1 MLAGGGSPLAQR
13 LYPGFI
19 SLPGWG
25 REKPAAIKCTRD
37 KEDGCMRWR
46 AGLYCPYMKLL
57 SCFAVMMLSVLSVG
71 VSEAAPEAGVVN
83 RIAATVNGRPIT
95 SSEVRARLAPYFR
108 ELMMLYPRQG
118 PRFNSELVAAKKSV
132 LNDLIERELVLSDF
146 ETKGFVIKEDQVED
160 EINRRILIQYN
171 GDRSQFLDNLRKSG
185 MNYTEYRDSVK
196 KEITVSAMRGMRYE
210 RGIPPTPDEIAE
222 EYKATSSEYRDIMN
236 DRISYSKIF
245 IPAVDPADPMMTPE
259 ERYKLAVR
267 LREELERG
275 KISFADAARQYSRDA
290 HAEDGGKWPALR
302 RDELAVEF
310 ANVVFAA
317 TPGQLVGPLLDPA
330 GFTIVKVHSK
340 NLAAAPALSNPE
352 VKQKVDDAVRRKKSE
367 RRYRQWVDRLRDKAV
382 IRTFI

>member
-1 MLAGGGSPLAQR
+1 MKPVCRIAVLALA
-13 LYPGFI
+13 LLTAGI
-19 SLPGWG
+19 SQ
-25 REKPAAIKCTRD
+25 
-37 KEDGCMRWR
+37 
-46 AGLYCPYMKLL
+46 
-57 SCFAVMMLSVLSVG
+57 
-71 VSEAAPEAGVVN
+71 AAPNGGVVN

-108 ELMMLYPRQG
+108 ELVMLYPRQG

-160 EINRRILIQYN
+160 EINRRILLQYN
-171 GDRSQFLDNLRKSG
+171 GDRSEFLENLRKSG

-210 RGIPPTPDEIAE
+210 RGIPPTPDEIRE
-222 EYKATSSEYRDIMN
+222 EYKATSAEYRDIMK
-236 DRISYSKIF
+236 DRITYSKIF
-245 IPAVDPADPMMTPE
+245 IPAMDPDDPLSTPE
-259 ERYKLAVR
+259 ERYKLATR
-267 LREELERG
+267 LREDIEKG
-275 KISFADAARQYSRDA
+275 TVSFADAAKQYSRDA
-290 HAEDGGKWPALR
+290 HAEDGGKWPSLR

-317 TPGQLVGPLLDPA
+317 KPGQLVGPLLDPA
-330 GFTIVKVHSK
+330 GFTLVKVHNK
-340 NLAAAPALSNPE
+340 KLAAAPSLDTPE

>member
-1 MLAGGGSPLAQR
+1 
-13 LYPGFI
+13 
-19 SLPGWG
+19 
-25 REKPAAIKCTRD
+25 
-37 KEDGCMRWR
+37 
-46 AGLYCPYMKLL
+46 MKLVRR
-57 SCFAVMMLSVLSVG
+57 FAVLLLALLTVPVAL
-71 VSEAAPEAGVVN
+71 AAPKAGVVN
-83 RIAATVNGRPIT
+83 RVAATVNGRPIT

-118 PRFNSELVAAKKSV
+118 PRFNSELVAAKKAV

-146 ETKGFVIKEDQVED
+146 ETKGYSIKEDQVED
-160 EINRRILIQYN
+160 EINRRILLQYN
-171 GDRSQFLDNLRKSG
+171 GDRSEFLDNLRKSG
-185 MNYTEYRDSVK
+185 MNYTEYRDSVR

-222 EYKATSSEYRDIMN
+222 EYKATSSEYRNIMR
-236 DRISYSKIF
+236 DSITYSKIF
-245 IPAVDPADPMMTPE
+245 IPAMDPEDPMVTAE
-259 ERYKLAVR
+259 ERYKQAVR
-267 LREELERG
+267 LREDLDAG
-275 KISFADAARQYSRDA
+275 KLTFAEAARKYSRDS
-290 HAEDGGKWPALR
+290 HAEDGGKWPAMR

-317 TPGQLVGPLLDPA
+317 KPGQMVGPLLDPA

-340 NLAAAPALSNPE
+340 RLAAAPSLSSPE

>member
-1 MLAGGGSPLAQR
+1 MKLVSRFAVLMLALLAGGLTQ
-13 LYPGFI
+13 
-19 SLPGWG
+19 
-25 REKPAAIKCTRD
+25 
-37 KEDGCMRWR
+37 
-46 AGLYCPYMKLL
+46 
-57 SCFAVMMLSVLSVG
+57 
-71 VSEAAPEAGVVN
+71 AAPEGGVVN

-160 EINRRILIQYN
+160 EINRRILMQFK
-171 GDRSQFLDNLRKSG
+171 GDRSQFLNSLRQSG

-210 RGIPPTPDEIAE
+210 RGIPPTPDEIEA
-222 EYKATSSEYRDIMN
+222 EYKATSAEYRDIMK
-236 DRISYSKIF
+236 DKISYSKIF
-245 IPAVDPADPMMTPE
+245 IPAMDPEDPLVTPDDQ
-259 ERYKLAVR
+259 YKLATK
-267 LREELERG
+267 LRSDIEKGR
-275 KISFADAARQYSRDA
+275 ISFSAAARKYSRDA
-290 HAEDGGKWPALR
+290 HAEDGGVWPAMR
-302 RDELAVEF
+302 RDDLAVEF

-317 TPGQLVGPLLDPA
+317 EPGQLVGPLLDPA
-330 GFTIVKVHSK
+330 GFTIVKIRSK
-340 NLAAAPALSNPE
+340 KLAAAPELASPE

>member
-1 MLAGGGSPLAQR
+1 MKLVSRFAVLALALLAGGLTQAEQQG
-13 LYPGFI
+13 
-19 SLPGWG
+19 
-25 REKPAAIKCTRD
+25 
-37 KEDGCMRWR
+37 
-46 AGLYCPYMKLL
+46 
-57 SCFAVMMLSVLSVG
+57 
-71 VSEAAPEAGVVN
+71 GVVN

-146 ETKGFVIKEDQVED
+146 ETKGFMIKEDQVED
-160 EINRRILIQYN
+160 EINRRILMQFK
-171 GDRSQFLDNLRKSG
+171 GDRSQFLNSLRQSG
-185 MNYTEYRDSVK
+185 MNYSEYRESVK

-222 EYKATSSEYRDIMN
+222 EYKATSSEYRDIMK

-245 IPAVDPADPMMTPE
+245 IPAMDPENPMVTPE
-259 ERYKLAVR
+259 DQYKLAVK
-267 LREELERG
+267 LRSDIEKG
-275 KISFADAARQYSRDA
+275 SISFAKAARTYSRDA
-290 HAEDGGKWPALR
+290 HAEDGGVWPTMR
-302 RDELAVEF
+302 RDDLAVEF

-317 TPGQLVGPLLDPA
+317 QPGQLVGPLLDPA
-330 GFTIVKVHSK
+330 GFTIVKVRSK
-340 NLAAAPALSNPE
+340 NLAEAPELSSPE

>member
-1 MLAGGGSPLAQR
+1 MKLVSRFAVLVLALLAGGLTQAEQQG
-13 LYPGFI
+13 
-19 SLPGWG
+19 
-25 REKPAAIKCTRD
+25 
-37 KEDGCMRWR
+37 
-46 AGLYCPYMKLL
+46 
-57 SCFAVMMLSVLSVG
+57 
-71 VSEAAPEAGVVN
+71 GVVN

-146 ETKGFVIKEDQVED
+146 ETKGFMIKEDQVED
-160 EINRRILIQYN
+160 EINRRILMQFK
-171 GDRSQFLDNLRKSG
+171 GDRSQFLNSLRQSG
-185 MNYTEYRDSVK
+185 MNYSEYRESVK

-222 EYKATSSEYRDIMN
+222 EYKATSSEYRDIMK

-245 IPAVDPADPMMTPE
+245 IPAMDPENPMVTPE
-259 ERYKLAVR
+259 EQYKLAVK
-267 LREELERG
+267 LRSDIEKG
-275 KISFADAARQYSRDA
+275 SISFAKAARTYSRDA
-290 HAEDGGKWPALR
+290 HAEDGGVWPTMR
-302 RDELAVEF
+302 RDDLAVEF

-317 TPGQLVGPLLDPA
+317 QPGQLVGPLLDPA
-330 GFTIVKVHSK
+330 GFTIVKVRSK
-340 NLAAAPALSNPE
+340 NLAEAPELSSPE